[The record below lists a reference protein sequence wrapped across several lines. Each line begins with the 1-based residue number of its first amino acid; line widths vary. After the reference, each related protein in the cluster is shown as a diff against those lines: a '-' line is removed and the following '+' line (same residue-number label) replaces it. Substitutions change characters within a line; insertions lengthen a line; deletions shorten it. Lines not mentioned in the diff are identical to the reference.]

1 MKIAMAQQL
10 LESARRLIAAADR
23 TAAPALTQG
32 MLETLVW
39 AQEHDGYVVAGHD
52 LSRDGSRYF
61 FSAGSVRALGAR
73 GLAEL
78 KISPDGGVAA
88 TLTDAGRAHDV
99 LAGPVGDRL
108 VSVDGGEPVSLREF
122 AKLNEGLDLFRYVR
136 LKVDD
141 TIREGGGAAAR
152 FKIKRVA
159 ARIPAR
165 DPKDQ
170 VPSSK
175 YFVYRGKDSQPK
187 NRDLYFKE
195 ETDYPLTGLYT
206 EQKSLSRNQINF
218 YVAMEDPDEPIV
230 IHEHKGIPWIEN
242 GHHRAAAAIEL
253 GRTSIPA
260 LVYVDRPTQ
269 SRKTSATATQSTNSD
284 LDSKTA
290 TEASTRK
297 AWDQSVLPVSPDD
310 MNGMDDDERRALL
323 YEELCRAG
331 DLLEAVADAFRN
343 DLGVDRDA
351 VDQAAQDVIQLAKR
365 LNLP

>member
-1 MKIAMAQQL
+1 MKITLARQL
-10 LESARRLIAAADR
+10 LGSARRLIEAADR
-23 TAAPALTQG
+23 TAASELTQG

-39 AQEHDGYVVAGHD
+39 AQAHDGYVVAGHD

-159 ARIPAR
+159 SP
-165 DPKDQ
+165 
-170 VPSSK
+170 
-175 YFVYRGKDSQPK
+175 
-187 NRDLYFKE
+187 
-195 ETDYPLTGLYT
+195 
-206 EQKSLSRNQINF
+206 RNVN
-218 YVAMEDPDEPIV
+218 
-230 IHEHKGIPWIEN
+230 
-242 GHHRAAAAIEL
+242 
-253 GRTSIPA
+253 
-260 LVYVDRPTQ
+260 
-269 SRKTSATATQSTNSD
+269 
-284 LDSKTA
+284 
-290 TEASTRK
+290 
-297 AWDQSVLPVSPDD
+297 AWDQSVLPVSQDE

-331 DLLEAVADAFRN
+331 DMLEAVADAFRK

-351 VDQAAQDVIQLAKR
+351 VDQAAKDVIQLAKR
-365 LNLP
+365 LNS

>member
-1 MKIAMAQQL
+1 MKITLAQQL
-10 LESARRLIAAADR
+10 LESARRLIEAADR
-23 TAAPALTQG
+23 TASPALTQG

-39 AQEHDGYVVAGHD
+39 AQQNEGYVVAGHD
-52 LSRDGSRYF
+52 LARDGTRYF
-61 FSAGSVRALGAR
+61 FSAGSVRALGSR

-78 KISPDGGVAA
+78 KISPDGDVAA

-152 FKIKRVA
+152 FKVKRVA
-159 ARIPAR
+159 SPEERSAVALKWERFPLAEAARNHGVVAR
-165 DPKDQ
+165 
-170 VPSSK
+170 SGRYEISAH
-175 YFVYRGKDSQPK
+175 R
-187 NRDLYFKE
+187 
-195 ETDYPLTGLYT
+195 
-206 EQKSLSRNQINF
+206 SRLG
-218 YVAMEDPDEPIV
+218 DEGRRYYAIDFT
-230 IHEHKGIPWIEN
+230 
-242 GHHRAAAAIEL
+242 AIEVL
-253 GRTSIPA
+253 DNSVPGK
-260 LVYVDRPTQ
+260 
-269 SRKTSATATQSTNSD
+269 RKYRDIELPRNIRSNLKRIMEFISD

-297 AWDQSVLPVSPDD
+297 AWDQSVLPVSQDE

-365 LNLP
+365 LNSP